1 MDKTKKWLG
10 ALSFAAACFTS
21 SALISS
27 AYAGSK
33 HTSAKNTVETQFGTI
48 EGLASKSGS
57 QFLGIPYAKAP
68 VGDLRWRAP
77 QPIDALPEGFT
88 ATDFG
93 PSCAQAPSPFGE
105 PSLSEDCLYL
115 NIYRPRGAFPAGRK
129 VPVMVWIHGG
139 AFTYGTG
146 KIYDPTP
153 LTKKG
158 VMVVTINYRVG
169 ALGFMAH
176 PALSAEAGSSGNYG
190 IQDQQM
196 ALQWVQ
202 DNIADFGGNP
212 DNVTLFGQSAGGLSV
227 HAHLAS
233 PGSTRLFDKAIIQSG
248 AYLLEQPDIANWEY
262 VGLGVAAAAG
272 CPDQSPACLRS
283 LPVEA
288 ILANQDPGAL
298 GWLPIVD
305 GNTLPLSVAAAL
317 FTGNFNQVSV
327 MEGTT
332 ADEYTLFT
340 ALSYD
345 LTGNPITNDTYLS
358 AITDLG
364 FPAEVAPLI
373 ASYYPPYLYDSPGA
387 AFSDLGTDM
396 LFACNGQTS
405 LQLLS
410 QHVTTYGYEFNDP
423 NAPFTTLPPVSFP
436 YKATHGAEIPYL
448 MNTVGGGEFNKDQK
462 KLSRQMIR
470 FWTNFAKTG
479 NPNGRHTLWDEYNP
493 VSPTMLSLQPPRAV
507 PIQSFNEDHNCDFWN
522 FLFSQQ

>member
-33 HTSAKNTVETQFGTI
+33 HTGAKNTVETQFGTI

-115 NIYRPRGAFPAGRK
+115 NIYRPKGAFPAGRK

-190 IQDQQM
+190 IQEQQL

-248 AYLLEQPDIANWEY
+248 AYLLEQPAIADWEY

-345 LTGNPITNDTYLS
+345 LTGNPITNDTY
-358 AITDLG
+358 
-364 FPAEVAPLI
+364 
-373 ASYYPPYLYDSPGA
+373 
-387 AFSDLGTDM
+387 
-396 LFACNGQTS
+396 
-405 LQLLS
+405 
-410 QHVTTYGYEFNDP
+410 
-423 NAPFTTLPPVSFP
+423 
-436 YKATHGAEIPYL
+436 
-448 MNTVGGGEFNKDQK
+448 
-462 KLSRQMIR
+462 
-470 FWTNFAKTG
+470 
-479 NPNGRHTLWDEYNP
+479 
-493 VSPTMLSLQPPRAV
+493 
-507 PIQSFNEDHNCDFWN
+507 
-522 FLFSQQ
+522 